1 MDLVMLLFS
10 CIGTEKTQED
20 TVFIT
25 QVEEQQEE
33 TAVPEP
39 EFEPESQP
47 EPEEPI
53 EEWDSL
59 TNIQLLTRLSLDLR
73 AVRPSIEE
81 LDRIE
86 NDPGQLDVLIE
97 EFLADP
103 RFGDQ
108 IRNMYDDIYHT
119 DTRAFYLSLQSL
131 APPDS
136 GFDSTKMR
144 ISVGEEPLRIV
155 QKVVEDDLPWTDVVT
170 ADWTMADEQLAV
182 FYPIDYPEGETGW
195 KKVQWTDERPAGGVF
210 VTNGF
215 HNRFISQ
222 GVNAQR
228 RRANEVSRILLCDN
242 YLGRPIEFSRE
253 EGISD
258 QESTQNATQ
267 TKAACV
273 SCHVSLDPLAS
284 HFWGF
289 QWHSYGVYDQLYY
302 HPSKERYWQDATGQP
317 PAYYGQQSNGL
328 ADLGHL
334 IAADPRFSSC
344 AVKQMMEFLFQED
357 LTLENTATFNHHR
370 DAFLNSGMRMKSLIR
385 SVVHDPL
392 YTASFDN
399 EDASTARLM
408 TDHMIR
414 RSIKELTGYEPRYES
429 IYGDQNILEL
439 PTWRVIG
446 GGMNGVTVMSRSRY
460 IHMPMTLLHEQL
472 SSASAT
478 YAAFTEHALP
488 VEERKLFI
496 HIDFTE
502 SPESHPILFATQIQ
516 HLLYAVLGEQV
527 ETDSQRVIE
536 LISLW
541 SNVFPS
547 QGDYW
552 TVSDDEEQ
560 QITSWAVV
568 LAAILNDPTFLIY

>member
-1 MDLVMLLFS
+1 MLLFS

-20 TVFIT
+20 TVFIQPEDT
-25 QVEEQQEE
+25 QAEEQEE

-39 EFEPESQP
+39 ESQPESQP

-59 TNIQLLTRLSLDLR
+59 SNIQLLTRLSLDLR
-73 AVRPSIEE
+73 AIRPSIEE
-81 LDRIE
+81 MDRIE
-86 NDPGQLDVLIE
+86 TDPAQLEVLIE
-97 EFLADP
+97 EYLADP
-103 RFGDQ
+103 RFGDR
-108 IRNMYDDIYHT
+108 IRVMYDDIYHT
-119 DTRAFYLSLQSL
+119 DTRSFYIEVQNL

-136 GFDSTKMR
+136 GFDNTRMI

-155 QKVVEDDLPWTDVVT
+155 QKVVEDDLPWTEVVT
-170 ADWTMADEQLAV
+170 ADWTMANEHLAL
-182 FYPIDYPEGETGW
+182 FYPVDYPEGETGW
-195 KKVQWTDERPAGGVF
+195 KKVHWTDERPAGGVF

-242 YLGRPIEFSRE
+242 YLGRPIVFSRE

-258 QESTQNATQ
+258 AESTQNATQ
-267 TKAACV
+267 TKSACV

-289 QWHSYGVYDQLYY
+289 QWHAYGVYDQFYY
-302 HPSKERYWQDATGQP
+302 HPSKELFWQDETGLP
-317 PAYYGQQSNGL
+317 PSYYGQPSNGL

-334 IAADPRFSSC
+334 IAGDPRFSSC
-344 AVKQMMEFLFQED
+344 AVTQMMEFLLQEE
-357 LTLENTATFNHHR
+357 LTIENTESFNHHR
-370 DAFLNSGMRMKSLIR
+370 EAFLSSGMRMKDLIR
-385 SVVHDPL
+385 SIVKDPL
-392 YTASFDN
+392 YVASFTN
-399 EDASTARLM
+399 EQASTARLM

-414 RSIKELTGYEPRYES
+414 ESIFELTGYRPRYES
-429 IYGDQNILEL
+429 IYGDQNVLEV
-439 PTWRVIG
+439 PNWRVVA
-446 GGMNGVTVMSRSRY
+446 GGMNGRTVMSRSKY

-488 VEERKLFI
+488 VEERKLFL

-502 SPESHPILFATQIQ
+502 SPESHPALFATQIQ
-516 HLLYAVLGEQV
+516 HLLYVVLGEQV
-527 ETDSQRVIE
+527 EADSQRVTD

-541 SNVFPS
+541 SNVFPT

-552 TVSDDEEQ
+552 TVSDEEEQ
-560 QITSWAVV
+560 QITTWALV